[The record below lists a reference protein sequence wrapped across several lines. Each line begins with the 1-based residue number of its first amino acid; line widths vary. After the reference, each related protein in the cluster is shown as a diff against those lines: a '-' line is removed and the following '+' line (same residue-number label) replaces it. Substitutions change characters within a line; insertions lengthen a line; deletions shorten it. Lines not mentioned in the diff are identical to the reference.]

1 MRLGFRFKACMRGLP
16 RRNQTKNISFANEPL
31 FRFKRKNVYARQ
43 LSRWSVRISRR
54 NISVTAKQ
62 QGDELME
69 VVGIFIIFAIGIAIE
84 LIKIYKEKHDQDL
97 RDRINKK
104 GRQ

>member
-1 MRLGFRFKACMRGLP
+1 MNC
-16 RRNQTKNISFANEPL
+16 
-31 FRFKRKNVYARQ
+31 Q
-43 LSRWSVRISRR
+43 LI
-54 NISVTAKQ
+54 AKQ
-62 QGDELME
+62 QGVHLPANLQGNELME

-84 LIKIYKEKHDQDL
+84 LIKIYKEKHNQDL

>member
-1 MRLGFRFKACMRGLP
+1 M
-16 RRNQTKNISFANEPL
+16 N
-31 FRFKRKNVYARQ
+31 YQ
-43 LSRWSVRISRR
+43 LI
-54 NISVTAKQ
+54 AKQ
-62 QGDELME
+62 QGGHAPANLQGDELME

-84 LIKIYKEKHDQDL
+84 LIKTYKEKHDQDL